1 MTLEGDDLLS
11 LLALHIGWQTPVHSF
26 QIFWKTIMATI
37 EFATKNF
44 FSNLNRLKDESSQT
58 DAAPTSRP
66 TRVLGDH
73 VLFKPNCIF
82 CNSEKR
88 KKVKIKGSWTTEGMS
103 MFEMGGWKTVL
114 QVAEHRNDE
123 HLLRRI
129 RGHDLF
135 ACEAKFHQSCR
146 IKYVQDP
153 TKWQSSN
160 NKAKSKQ
167 PLTEHIHTMA
177 FRKVC
182 EKVNSEILENNNT
195 LKRSELTA
203 FYNLCLEDNGLENP
217 D

>member
-1 MTLEGDDLLS
+1 MFSSIADPEIRLARLHDVRRRRLAQPIGFSYRMANTCALIPDILEDNHGY
-11 LLALHIGWQTPVHSF
+11 HRICNQR
-26 QIFWKTIMATI
+26 
-37 EFATKNF
+37 F
-44 FSNLNRLKDESSQT
+44 FSNLNRLKHEFSQT

-114 QVAEHRNDE
+114 QVVEHRNDE
-123 HLLRRI
+123 RLLRRI

-167 PLTEHIHTMA
+167 PLTEHIHYPYYDFQKSM
-177 FRKVC
+177 
-182 EKVNSEILENNNT
+182 
-195 LKRSELTA
+195 
-203 FYNLCLEDNGLENP
+203 
-217 D
+217 

>member
-1 MTLEGDDLLS
+1 
-11 LLALHIGWQTPVHSF
+11 
-26 QIFWKTIMATI
+26 
-37 EFATKNF
+37 
-44 FSNLNRLKDESSQT
+44 
-58 DAAPTSRP
+58 
-66 TRVLGDH
+66 
-73 VLFKPNCIF
+73 
-82 CNSEKR
+82 
-88 KKVKIKGSWTTEGMS
+88 

-177 FRKVC
+177 FKKVC

-203 FYNLCLEDNGLENP
+203 FYNLRLEDNGLKNP
-217 D
+217 DYRGENLKIKLKKHFEEKLSFCSLGNFRTYIVYHADVSLEHVMRCCYELGCKDTIKEAGLQLHQVQVQLL